1 MPIARHSAFIQ
12 ASPEEAM
19 AVIVDFESYPQFLPE
34 MQEARIVIQEGKTWE
49 VEFVIKI
56 IRRLKYTLSL
66 EQAGPN
72 TLSWTLK
79 SGSFKVN
86 NGSWTLTEADDGVS
100 VEYQID
106 LQIGHFVP
114 GNIVRSLV
122 DKTLP
127 ETVSRFKAEI
137 ERRYPHRSG

>member
-1 MPIARHSAFIQ
+1 MFGGVICWAKRCQSTRAQIEAVPGAVDAIVVGAGDRRSTVPIARHSAFIQ
-12 ASPEEAM
+12 ASPEEVM

-79 SGSFKVN
+79 V
-86 NGSWTLTEADDGVS
+86 A
-100 VEYQID
+100 
-106 LQIGHFVP
+106 
-114 GNIVRSLV
+114 RS
-122 DKTLP
+122 KSTMARGP
-127 ETVSRFKAEI
+127 
-137 ERRYPHRSG
+137 